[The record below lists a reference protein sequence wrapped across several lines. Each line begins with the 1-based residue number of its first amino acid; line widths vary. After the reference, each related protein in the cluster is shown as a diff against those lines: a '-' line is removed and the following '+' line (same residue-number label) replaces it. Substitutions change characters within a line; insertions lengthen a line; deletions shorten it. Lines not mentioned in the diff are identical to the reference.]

1 MVVNMVRQTMRFDDD
16 IHFKTSS
23 IAKKNN
29 LSFNKFVNLVLE
41 DYLNNSG
48 QNSYFKEVDNRLK
61 QLYDII
67 KSLNKDQKILLKI
80 SKQHFANVG
89 YLSNADVKKDKCLNE
104 LLRNRDYFNE

>member
-48 QNSYFKEVDNRLK
+48 QNRYFKEVDNRLK
-61 QLYDII
+61 GIMATIFRNCYNTAKDLNDEYNLI
-67 KSLNKDQKILLKI
+67 KGANNYAFIGIAEKMLK
-80 SKQHFANVG
+80 
-89 YLSNADVKKDKCLNE
+89 
-104 LLRNRDYFNE
+104 R